1 VRFPKF
7 NKTSLLTFTKGLQ
20 PKLMATSHICATI
33 YRITLPFER
42 AYLAY
47 FALLTTVKN
56 ALFSWVSQEALSYEI
71 NQKQI

>member
-1 VRFPKF
+1 
-7 NKTSLLTFTKGLQ
+7 
-20 PKLMATSHICATI
+20 MATSHICATI

-56 ALFSWVSQEALSYEI
+56 ALFSGVSQEALSYEI
-71 NQKQI
+71 NQNLEVIKEKDFEILKC